1 MTTSPSTCSALLR
14 DPAFVRLLTARTLS
28 MLAISFAPVALA
40 FGVLELP
47 GATATTLS
55 LVIAAEAIAA
65 VLFTLL
71 GGVVADRYSR
81 STVLQLAE
89 WANAA
94 VHLAMAAMFLTGHA
108 PIAGLM
114 AMAAVA
120 GIASAVAWPAL
131 TGIIPEV
138 VPAPVLQEGNAVLG
152 LGGNMA
158 RVAGLVAGGIVVVAI
173 GAGWA
178 LACAGVAFAIAGY
191 LVARLRLPRRTIDLD
206 APKTTIWAELR
217 AGWGEFVSHTW
228 LWVVVLEF
236 SVLVMMWQA
245 AHLVLGPVVAK
256 NELGGAATWTMAL
269 TAESI
274 GLIVGGLTAL
284 RWRPSRPILAVA
296 LLSYVAA
303 PPYLLLGM
311 SAPLPAILVAMFGIG
326 FGFELLVILWQ
337 TTLQREVPPE
347 ALSRVSSYDAL
358 GSLVLGPLGLVLAG
372 PAADHFGVH
381 PVLIFCGIVIA
392 VAATAALCVPA
403 VRNLRSGTSAPFVG
417 TDVP

>member
-1 MTTSPSTCSALLR
+1 MSTLPSTRSDLLR

-40 FGVLELP
+40 FGVLDLP

-55 LVIAAEAIAA
+55 LVIASEAIAA

-71 GGVVADRYSR
+71 GGVVGDRYSR

-89 WANAA
+89 WASAV
-94 VHLAMAAMFLTGHA
+94 VHLGIAAMFLTGHA
-108 PIAGLM
+108 PLVGLM
-114 AMAAVA
+114 ALAAVA
-120 GIASAVAWPAL
+120 GIASAVAWPTL

-178 LACAGVAFAIAGY
+178 LVAAGAAFAFSGY
-191 LVARLRLPRRTIDLD
+191 LVARLQLPRRSRDPESPT
-206 APKTTIWAELR
+206 TTIWGELR

-303 PPYLLLGM
+303 PPYLLLGLG
-311 SAPLPAILVAMFGIG
+311 APLPAILVAMFGIG

-381 PVLIFCGIVIA
+381 PVLVFCGIVIA
-392 VAATAALCVPA
+392 LAATAALSVPA
-403 VRNLRSGTSAPFVG
+403 VRDLRSRDVSFVG
-417 TDVP
+417 RDAS